1 MVVLPSP
8 VRHKVVDI
16 EREPRYGEE
25 HHHQEEHLDCPPP
38 RGQPSYLLLLR
49 GSPNMAST
57 PEVVGDEGVGH
68 HGDQEWYEELYE
80 EHAERHPGSSTRG
93 EGEL

>member
-1 MVVLPSP
+1 
-8 VRHKVVDI
+8 
-16 EREPRYGEE
+16 
-25 HHHQEEHLDCPPP
+25 
-38 RGQPSYLLLLR
+38 
-49 GSPNMAST
+49 MAST

-68 HGDQEWYEELYE
+68 HSDQEWYEELYE